1 MRFRSWIEVYREV
14 PLDADQAPAR
24 LERNGMSTDVAIGV
38 ELQYGD
44 ATSTR
49 GEPPWAL
56 LGLRRESQHSLGAA
70 LGII

>member
-1 MRFRSWIEVYREV
+1 
-14 PLDADQAPAR
+14 
-24 LERNGMSTDVAIGV
+24 MSTDVAIGV